1 MDEVSN
7 DIELKVAPRK
17 ISQAEPEGYIEVSS
31 LLRPPN
37 CEDVESIPKVANNGR
52 NPAVRSACF
61 SGKFVPEG
69 TFAVYDNSS
78 NSTIDV
84 VGYGEWTTFLTWR
97 KFWVDDGYID
107 LMDQKNNPYNYES
120 LTIVQV
126 FPSDYGLATYHGKPV
141 ILAP

>member
-78 NSTIDV
+78 NSTIDDV
-84 VGYGEWTTFLTWR
+84 
-97 KFWVDDGYID
+97 YID

-126 FPSDYGLATYHGKPV
+126 FPSDYGLA
-141 ILAP
+141 